1 MNLFKEDEL
10 LPLSALQHYSFCV
23 RQCALIHIEG
33 IWVENRYTAEGR
45 IMHENIDTPG
55 YTIKNNIRIERGV
68 SIRSLKLGLIGKI
81 DIVEFHNNV
90 PFPVEYKRGRP
101 KPETWDDIQL
111 CAQALCL
118 EEMLNT
124 TVPEGS
130 IFYGKTRHRKLS
142 VFTSELRE
150 KTVLT
155 ARDIHDLIRNG
166 ITPPAVYN
174 PIKCLRCSLLNQC
187 LPIKPK
193 MKKDI
198 NNYLNKMKL
207 CE

>member
-1 MNLFKEDEL
+1 LYKEDEL

-55 YTIKNNIRIERGV
+55 YTMKNNIRIERGV
-68 SIRSLKLGLIGKI
+68 AIRSLRLGLIGKI
-81 DIVEFHNNV
+81 DIVEFHNDI
-90 PFPVEYKRGRP
+90 PLPVEYKRGRP
-101 KPETWDDIQL
+101 KPESWDDIQL

-118 EEMLNT
+118 EEMLNL
-124 TVPEGS
+124 TVPKGAV
-130 IFYGKTRHRKLS
+130 FYGKTRHRKLT

-150 KTVLT
+150 KTIRT
-155 ARDIHDLIRNG
+155 AQNVHDLINKRT
-166 ITPPAVYN
+166 TPTAVYD
-174 PIKCLRCSLLNQC
+174 PIRCPRCSLLNQC
-187 LPIKPK
+187 LPIKSK
-193 MKKDI
+193 MKKDV
-198 NNYLNKMKL
+198 NDYLNKMKF